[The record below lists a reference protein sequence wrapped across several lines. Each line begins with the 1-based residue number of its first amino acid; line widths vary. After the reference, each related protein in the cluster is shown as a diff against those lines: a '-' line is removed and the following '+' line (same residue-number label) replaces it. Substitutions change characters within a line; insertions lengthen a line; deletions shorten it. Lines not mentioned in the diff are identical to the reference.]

1 MGSLGVRGFLQVQI
15 LDVLSAEEEVG
26 VDDVAGRDERRRT
39 RHVEELATLDGG
51 GVVDL
56 MVN

>member
-1 MGSLGVRGFLQVQI
+1 MHVQI
-15 LDVLSAEEEVG
+15 LDVLPAEEEVG

-39 RHVEELATLDGG
+39 LRVEELATLDGG
-51 GVVDL
+51 GVSDL